1 MADAER
7 KLSNGKSRI
16 DFQTDPSKYR
26 HWKLTID
33 GDVATLLM
41 DVDEKGALF
50 EGYELKLNSYDL
62 GVDIELADAI
72 ERLRFEHPQVKVILL
87 RSGKPRVFCA
97 GANIRMLAGASHAHK
112 VNFCKFTNE
121 TRNGIEDASEASGLF
136 TICVINGTAAGGGYE
151 LALAADHIM
160 LIDDGSS
167 AVSLPELPLLAVLP
181 GTGGLTRV
189 TDKRKVRRD
198 RADVFC
204 TTEEGIKGKRAVDWR
219 LVDEV
224 VPASKLEEAVGK
236 RAREFAAKSRRP
248 AGTKGI
254 ALKPLARE
262 RSADGVEYG
271 TVSVELRGAALAS
284 EASGQ
289 RGHSKSARAGHSP
302 EPGSSARA
310 RLATITL
317 RGPQAA
323 PPASA
328 EAMVEQG
335 AEFWPLKLAREL
347 DDAILDIRANEFDVA
362 AIVFKS
368 SGDPA
373 QVLAYDQFLDANK
386 DHWLAREIR
395 GLWKR
400 VLKRVDLTSR
410 SLVALVEPG
419 SCFAGTLAEL
429 VFASDRSYMLI
440 GKRDGDN
447 KPPATL
453 ALAAVNF
460 GAYPMSNGL
469 SRLASRFLADPTD
482 LDRAKAAAGETLDA
496 EAAERLGLVTF
507 ALDDIDWEDEIRVF
521 LEERASF
528 SADGL
533 TGLEAN
539 LRFGGPE
546 TMESKIFARL
556 TAWQNWIFQRPNAV
570 GEEGALKRYGTG
582 QKPAFDTRR
591 V

>member
-7 KLSNGKSRI
+7 KLNNGKSRI

-26 HWKLTID
+26 HWKLKVD
-33 GDVATLLM
+33 GEVATLLM

-97 GANIRMLAGASHAHK
+97 GANIRMLAGATHAHK

-121 TRNGIEDASEASGLF
+121 TRNGLEDASEASGLS

-204 TTEEGIKGKRAVDWR
+204 TTEEGIKGKRAVEWR

-224 VPASKLEEAVGK
+224 IPGSKLEAAVAQ
-236 RAREFAAKSRRP
+236 RAKDFAARSFRA
-248 AGTKGI
+248 AGAEGAALKGI
-254 ALKPLARE
+254 ALAPLERE

-271 TVSVELRGAALAS
+271 AVSVEF
-284 EASGQ
+284 Q
-289 RGHSKSARAGHSP
+289 RD
-302 EPGSSARA
+302 A

-317 RGPQAA
+317 RGPDAP

-328 EAMVEQG
+328 DAMVEQG
-335 AEFWPLKLAREL
+335 AAFWPLRLAREL

-362 AIVFKS
+362 AILFKS
-368 SGDPA
+368 SGDPV
-373 QVLAYDQFLDANK
+373 QVLAYDRFLDANK
-386 DHWLAREIR
+386 EHWLAREIR
-395 GLWKR
+395 NLWKR
-400 VLKRVDLTSR
+400 TLKRVDLTSR
-410 SLVALVEPG
+410 SLVALIEPG

-440 GKRDGDN
+440 GKLAGDN

-453 ALAAVNF
+453 ALADVNF
-460 GAYPMSNGL
+460 GAFPMCNGL
-469 SRLASRFLADPTD
+469 SRLASRFLADPAD
-482 LDRAKAAAGETLDA
+482 VDKAKAEAGKMLDA
-496 EAAERLGLVTF
+496 EAAQDLGLVTF

-528 SADGL
+528 SPDGL

-582 QKPAFDTRR
+582 QKPTFDTRR